1 MHKEDK
7 IMMLTG
13 VEYVFW
19 VYYRQWWWTKDK
31 VECCF
36 SKEDARRL
44 VERLN
49 AEGYATRVE
58 QQIA

>member
-1 MHKEDK
+1 
-7 IMMLTG
+7 MMLTG

-19 VYYRQWWWTKDK
+19 VYYRKWWWTKDQ

-49 AEGYATRVE
+49 AEGYAVRIE
-58 QQIA
+58 QQLA

>member
-1 MHKEDK
+1 
-7 IMMLTG
+7 MMLTG
-13 VEYVFW
+13 IEYVFW

-36 SKEDARRL
+36 SKEDAERL

-49 AEGYATRVE
+49 AEGYAIRVE
-58 QQIA
+58 QRIA